1 MDLSTI
7 LVIYFYYSLCARPI
21 LWILGITP
29 YIFFYQVIEIKN
41 KNEFIIHRYWYNI
54 LIEILYFLLLPM
66 EVKYISL

>member
-1 MDLSTI
+1 MDLSTA

-29 YIFFYQVIEIKN
+29 YIFNYQVIEIKN